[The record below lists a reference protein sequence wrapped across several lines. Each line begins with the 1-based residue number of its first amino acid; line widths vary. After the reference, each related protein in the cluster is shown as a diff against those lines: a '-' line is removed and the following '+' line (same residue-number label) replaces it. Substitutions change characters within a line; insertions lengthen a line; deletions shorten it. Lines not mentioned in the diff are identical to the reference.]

1 MIETLQR
8 FGDVVIADVAQGR
21 NMYQMPLNVFC
32 VVDGAGRTRN
42 VAYVVQDR
50 QDHDAHQWALQQLV
64 SASGSKPSV
73 IMSDQD
79 AAFMSAVRK
88 VCPDANHLLCLWHL
102 WKNVRRNLVSKL
114 RDQWSQF
121 CQRFWLVYRAPSP
134 KAFETRWNEML
145 RIFPRTRP
153 YLETF
158 QYPNRRS
165 WAAAW
170 TRTQFTANTRTT
182 GRVESENGVN
192 KMLSSRKTTLM
203 ELFPRLLQRAAQQGD
218 SGDGNSS
225 FLSRNAD
232 AVEDYFQEAVDAV
245 RAQCTIWPRRQIHEQ
260 MSQAMFY
267 RLPQSMASDTLEQRS
282 DQEDTAARDKEEN
295 GQTKVSGV
303 KEPMPVGSSKSPRDS
318 DTDREEGSPFDE
330 AGVDDDV
337 DMNIQEDEDI
347 ARELP
352 NDEQNTGLDAEY
364 LADMIGSSGLKLHR
378 WYIDP
383 TSAAKST
390 PIQLRA
396 PALAVDPPEKAVP
409 VQLPGNTDIE
419 NAPTPGPGF
428 KMPKV
433 HAYHRATAATNNI
446 MKALST
452 ETRVK
457 KFETMLE
464 NFLSST
470 DTVRAGRLDR
480 NGRTDASRR
489 RIDHLI
495 VPNKRSTAL
504 RSPVL
509 APTPQPPRHAASAST
524 ATASNSVL
532 APPPAAETLASF
544 EGPLLAEDVAAGVY
558 GGYTIQRTLG
568 IGAFS
573 RVVFAV
579 RPDSTLSPDLH
590 AQLLTTPPPSPAP
603 AAPT

>member
-88 VCPDANHLLCLWHL
+88 VCPDANYLLCLWHL
-102 WKNVRRNLVSKL
+102 WKN
-114 RDQWSQF
+114 
-121 CQRFWLVYRAPSP
+121 
-134 KAFETRWNEML
+134 
-145 RIFPRTRP
+145 
-153 YLETF
+153 
-158 QYPNRRS
+158 
-165 WAAAW
+165 
-170 TRTQFTANTRTT
+170 
-182 GRVESENGVN
+182 
-192 KMLSSRKTTLM
+192 
-203 ELFPRLLQRAAQQGD
+203 
-218 SGDGNSS
+218 
-225 FLSRNAD
+225 
-232 AVEDYFQEAVDAV
+232 
-245 RAQCTIWPRRQIHEQ
+245 
-260 MSQAMFY
+260 
-267 RLPQSMASDTLEQRS
+267 
-282 DQEDTAARDKEEN
+282 
-295 GQTKVSGV
+295 
-303 KEPMPVGSSKSPRDS
+303 SPRDS

-419 NAPTPGPGF
+419 NAPTPGPGV

-464 NFLSST
+464 NFLT
-470 DTVRAGRLDR
+470 ETEREDAGF
-480 NGRTDASRR
+480 
-489 RIDHLI
+489 
-495 VPNKRSTAL
+495 PRSTAL